1 MLLPDF
7 RNDLPPE
14 PRRRF
19 NLLAVLA
26 LATTLGGCL
35 QPMYGGVAGRQLRS
49 DLSAIRVEP
58 IPHRMG
64 YYLANELGFL
74 LNGSGSEV
82 TPRYR
87 LIITIREK
95 IQSPLVDSIT
105 GRATSGTLLV
115 DADYRLVPSG
125 RDSAIAQGTA
135 FGSASYDRSSQ
146 RFANIR
152 AARDAEIRVAK
163 LLAEQ
168 IQNRLAASMAGKQ

>member
-1 MLLPDF
+1 MWLPEDHSE
-7 RNDLPPE
+7 LQTPS
-14 PRRRF
+14 RRVF
-19 NLLAVLA
+19 NA
-26 LATTLGGCL
+26 LMVVAFAAALGGCL
-35 QPMYGGVAGRQLRS
+35 QPMYGGVAGQQLQK
-49 DLSAIRVEP
+49 DLTTIRIEP

-64 YYLANELGFL
+64 HYLANELGFL

-125 RDSAIAQGTA
+125 QETAITQGTA

-168 IQNRLAASMAGKQ
+168 IQTRLATALADRN